1 MIKYLKK
8 GLAAVV
14 LVMIIFNTLACNSRH
29 TESDGS
35 SYDDGDNTG
44 VLVINNME
52 QTENDADNGEQLY
65 YDKTKELEE
74 NIRILNSV
82 LEKEYGKSF
91 KISALEDY
99 EKGEH
104 SDWTI
109 VLKDKRVGIDTFTWK
124 FDYNP
129 DSDESKYMKAVLR
142 FFTFMCGEDM
152 GMSLWQLTGDLLDGG
167 ADETRYGFVHN
178 GSQVTYKNGSTAIYE
193 SGIRQDTMYIWLTP
207 GEY

>member
-14 LVMIIFNTLACNSRH
+14 LVMIIFNTFACNSRH
-29 TESDGS
+29 IESNGS
-35 SYDDGDNTG
+35 SSDDGDKTG

-52 QTENDADNGEQLY
+52 QTENDEGNGEQLY

-74 NIRILNSV
+74 NIRILNTV
-82 LEKEYGKSF
+82 LEKKYGKSF
-91 KISALEDY
+91 KILALEDY
-99 EKGEH
+99 EKGEP

-109 VLKDKRVGIDTFTWK
+109 VLKDKRVGIDTSTWK

-142 FFTFMCGEDM
+142 FFTFICGEDM

-178 GSQVTYKNGSTAIYE
+178 GSQVTYKNGSAAIYE
-193 SGIRQDTMYIWLTP
+193 SGISQDTMYIWLTP

>member
-14 LVMIIFNTLACNSRH
+14 LVMIIFNTFACNSRL
-29 TESDGS
+29 TESIGS
-35 SYDDGDNTG
+35 SSDDGDNTS

-52 QTENDADNGEQLY
+52 QSENDAGNGEQLY

-74 NIRILNSV
+74 NIRILNTV

-99 EKGEH
+99 EKGKP

-109 VLKDKRVGIDTFTWK
+109 VLKDKRVGIDTSSWK

-129 DSDESKYMKAVLR
+129 DSDESKYMKAVLK

-178 GSQVTYKNGSTAIYE
+178 GSQVTYKNGSAAIYE
-193 SGIRQDTMYIWLTP
+193 SGISQDTMYIWLTP

>member
-1 MIKYLKK
+1 MMKYLKK
-8 GLAAVV
+8 GLAAVI
-14 LVMIIFNTLACNSRH
+14 LVMIIFNTFACNSRH
-29 TESDGS
+29 TELNGS
-35 SYDDGDNTG
+35 SSDNGDNNS
-44 VLVINNME
+44 VLVINNMD
-52 QTENDADNGEQLY
+52 QTENVAGNGEQLY
-65 YDKTKELEE
+65 YDKTKKLEE
-74 NIRILNSV
+74 NIQILNTI
-82 LEKEYGKSF
+82 LEKKYGRSF
-91 KISALEDY
+91 KIIALEDY
-99 EKGEH
+99 EKGEP
-104 SDWTI
+104 SDCTI
-109 VLKDKRVGIDTFTWK
+109 VLKDKRVGIDTSTWK

-178 GSQVTYKNGSTAIYE
+178 GSQVTYKNGSAAIYE

>member
-14 LVMIIFNTLACNSRH
+14 LVIIIFNAFACNSRL
-29 TESDGS
+29 TESIGS
-35 SYDDGDNTG
+35 NSDDGDNTS

-52 QTENDADNGEQLY
+52 QSENDVGNGEQLY

-74 NIRILNSV
+74 NIHSLNTV
-82 LEKEYGKSF
+82 LEKKYGKSF
-91 KISALEDY
+91 KILALEDY
-99 EKGEH
+99 EKGEP

-109 VLKDKRVGIDTFTWK
+109 ILKDKRVGIDTSTWK

-142 FFTFMCGEDM
+142 FFTFICGEDM

-178 GSQVTYKNGSTAIYE
+178 GSQVTYKNGSAAIYE
-193 SGIRQDTMYIWLTP
+193 SGISQDTMYIWLAP